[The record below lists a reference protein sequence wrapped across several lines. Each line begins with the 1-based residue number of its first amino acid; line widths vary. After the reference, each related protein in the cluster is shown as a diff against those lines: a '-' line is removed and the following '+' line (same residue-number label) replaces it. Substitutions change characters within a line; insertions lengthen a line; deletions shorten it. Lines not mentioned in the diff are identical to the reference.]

1 MLISGLVFIVFAI
14 IGLWISRE
22 LRLISDWKKT
32 ELGEGNLN
40 VVIVMS
46 WALLVMGI
54 VVSLISLGAMIF
66 RD

>member
-22 LRLISDWKKT
+22 LRLINDWKKT

-54 VVSLISLGAMIF
+54 VVSVISLGAIIF
-66 RD
+66 RY